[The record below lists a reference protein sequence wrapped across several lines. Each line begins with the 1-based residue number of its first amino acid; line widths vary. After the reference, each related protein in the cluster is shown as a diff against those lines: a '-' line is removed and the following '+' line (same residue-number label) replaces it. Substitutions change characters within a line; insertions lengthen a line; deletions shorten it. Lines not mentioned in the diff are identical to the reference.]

1 MICRFQRA
9 GEHGGGT
16 TWQCHKQ
23 KDKGQ
28 YVGCGEHGLDNEQI
42 QVKREREREKERR
55 ITKLVK
61 AKRLL
66 QKLSRTKPVYFQ
78 V

>member
-9 GEHGGGT
+9 GEHSGGT
-16 TWQCHKQ
+16 TWQRHKQ

-42 QVKREREREKERR
+42 QVKGERGKGE
-55 ITKLVK
+55 
-61 AKRLL
+61 LL
-66 QKLSRTKPVYFQ
+66 NW
-78 V
+78 

>member
-9 GEHGGGT
+9 GEHSGGT
-16 TWQCHKQ
+16 TWQRHKQ

-42 QVKREREREKERR
+42 QVKGERER
-55 ITKLVK
+55 K
-61 AKRLL
+61 AN
-66 QKLSRTKPVYFQ
+66 Y
-78 V
+78 